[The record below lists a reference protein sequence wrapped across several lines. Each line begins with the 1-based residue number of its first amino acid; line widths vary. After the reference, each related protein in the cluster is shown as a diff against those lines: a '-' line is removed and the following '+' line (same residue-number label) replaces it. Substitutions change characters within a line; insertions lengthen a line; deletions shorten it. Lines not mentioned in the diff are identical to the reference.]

1 MIDRTGR
8 GAPDAATVGAGEFAT
23 AAVAGRQSAH
33 TAFAAT
39 PEREGV
45 WLDPRTKVA
54 MLVGMNVVLIC
65 TPFDTLGYILKT
77 LMAAITFFFLM
88 NANRSK
94 AAIVFAALF
103 AAAACLQLF
112 SDAVLFS
119 VVQSTSIVALTA
131 RFLAM
136 MMLQFVPGTLFA
148 YSMLTGT
155 KVSEFVAAM
164 ERMHLTQKIV
174 IPFAVIFRFFPTV
187 AEEYRS
193 IRDAMRLRGVGWRS
207 GPLAMLEYRLVPLIV
222 SVVKIGDDL
231 SAASMTRGLGGS
243 AERTNACRI
252 GFGAADAL
260 FGGIVLACVC
270 ITVASRVMGG
280 W

>member
-1 MIDRTGR
+1 MIAES
-8 GAPDAATVGAGEFAT
+8 GAP
-23 AAVAGRQSAH
+23 
-33 TAFAAT
+33 AFKAFEAT
-39 PEREGV
+39 PERTGV

-54 MLVGMNVVLIC
+54 MLVGMNVVLLC
-65 TPFDTLGYILKT
+65 TSFDALGYALKT

-88 NANRSK
+88 NAGRRK
-94 AAIVFAALF
+94 AAIAFAVLF

-112 SDAVLFS
+112 SESILFGI
-119 VVQSTSIVALTA
+119 VESTSIVALTA

-136 MMLQFVPGTLFA
+136 MLLQFVPGTLFA

-164 ERMHLTQKIV
+164 ERLHLTQKIV

-231 SAASMTRGLGGS
+231 SAASVTRGLGGS
-243 AERTNACRI
+243 VRRTNACRV
-252 GFGAADAL
+252 GFGWADAV

-270 ITVASRVMGG
+270 TTVAYRVIGG